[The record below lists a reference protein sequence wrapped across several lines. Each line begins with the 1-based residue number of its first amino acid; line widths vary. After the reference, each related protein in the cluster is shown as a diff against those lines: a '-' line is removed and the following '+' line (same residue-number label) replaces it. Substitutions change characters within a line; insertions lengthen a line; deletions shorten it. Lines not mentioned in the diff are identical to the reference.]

1 MKLIDYK
8 KIELLTFTP
17 KYLEEYLLFYRYN
30 CPTVTFHAIK
40 LFVLHAKHDV
50 RNYTKLLSI
59 HMFEVQMEWIKST
72 IL

>member
-8 KIELLTFTP
+8 KIDLLTFTP

-40 LFVLHAKHDV
+40 LFVLQQKV
-50 RNYTKLLSI
+50 ESTFLSAC
-59 HMFEVQMEWIKST
+59 HKDR
-72 IL
+72 L